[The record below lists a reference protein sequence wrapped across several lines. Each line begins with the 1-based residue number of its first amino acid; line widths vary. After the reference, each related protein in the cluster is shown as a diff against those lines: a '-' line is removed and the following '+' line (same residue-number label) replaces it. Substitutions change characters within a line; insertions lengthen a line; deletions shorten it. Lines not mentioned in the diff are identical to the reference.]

1 MIKLKNLKT
10 DFLGFVVD
18 ELGDMVESHLE
29 NWMDRYYRKTVD
41 DIVEDMALNYDFS
54 ADIESAEFSIGRKL
68 DDDERD
74 EFVRLFLERVRENF
88 YL

>member
-1 MIKLKNLKT
+1 MIKELKT

-18 ELGDMVESHLE
+18 ELGDLVEHHLE

>member
-1 MIKLKNLKT
+1 MVKELKT
-10 DFLGFVVD
+10 DFLGFICD

-29 NWMDRYYRKTVD
+29 NWMDRYYRKTADNV
-41 DIVEDMALNYDFS
+41 VEDIALNYDFS
-54 ADIESAEFSIGRKL
+54 ADIEMAEFSIGRKL

-74 EFVRLFLERVRENF
+74 EFVRLFLERVCENF

>member
-1 MIKLKNLKT
+1 MIKNLKT

-18 ELGDMVESHLE
+18 ELGDMVEHHLE
-29 NWMDRYYRKTVD
+29 NWVDRYYRKTVD

-54 ADIESAEFSIGRKL
+54 ADIEYAEYVLGRKL

>member
-1 MIKLKNLKT
+1 MIKNLKT

-29 NWMDRYYRKTVD
+29 NWMDRYYRKTAD
-41 DIVEDMALNYDFS
+41 DVVEYMALNYDFS
-54 ADIESAEFSIGRKL
+54 GDIEMAEFSIGRKL

>member
-1 MIKLKNLKT
+1 MIKNLKT
-10 DFLGFVVD
+10 DFLEFICN

-29 NWMDRYYRKTVD
+29 NWMDRYYRKTAD
-41 DIVEDMALNYDFS
+41 DVVEYMALNYDFS
-54 ADIESAEFSIGRKL
+54 GDIEIAEFSIGRKL

>member
-1 MIKLKNLKT
+1 MIKELKT
-10 DFLGFVVD
+10 DFLGYICD
-18 ELGDMVESHLE
+18 ELVDVVESHLE
-29 NWMDRYYRKTVD
+29 SWMDRYYRKTAD
-41 DIVEDMALNYDFS
+41 DVVEDIALNYDFS
-54 ADIESAEFSIGRKL
+54 ADIEMVEFSIGRKL